1 MVETRKDAIMQYIDN
16 SIKRVPDFP
25 KPGVLFYDISA
36 MLADEYAWPLAISL
50 MSNAMVEYKPE
61 LIVGVEARGFI
72 FAAPLSINFG
82 TGLALVRKRGKIPGE
97 TFKQEYSLEYGHKVL
112 ELSTLSIK
120 KGQRVVIVDDLLATG
135 GTAHATVDLIEKAG
149 GTVAAVMFAMELKE
163 FGARKKFKVPVYS
176 LISY

>member
-97 TFKQEYSLEYGHKVL
+97 TFKQEYSLEYG
-112 ELSTLSIK
+112 
-120 KGQRVVIVDDLLATG
+120 QRVVIVDDLLATG

-149 GTVAAVMFAMELKE
+149 GTVAAVMFAMELKD